1 MAGKRS
7 TTGPGEQG
15 TAEATAKAVARGLR
29 SQDKAAAAV
38 AAAAAAHAVVTAAQ
52 AQLADLDT
60 QIAALDASITEA
72 RRRLDTDAKARK
84 QSRAARAKTK
94 ASLKRARQAA
104 CAADRGAE
112 RAQAKLAKTAPPA
125 PPVEPTVGVSGTE
138 DRAADKVR
146 SPVTD
151 SAASAPELDVPAA
164 DPAAA
169 PDGSATPTPPVRRHA
184 AAANSRSGRSSTRTN
199 LTSTP
204 VAPRARRPRPT
215 SES

>member
-7 TTGPGEQG
+7 TTGRGEQG
-15 TAEATAKAVARGLR
+15 SAEAKAVGRGLR

-60 QIAALDASITEA
+60 RIAALDASITEI

-84 QSRAARAKTK
+84 QARGMRARTK

-104 CAADRGAE
+104 RAADRGVE
-112 RAQAKLAKTAPPA
+112 RAQAKLAKTPPPA
-125 PPVEPTVGVSGTE
+125 APVEPTVGVSGTGE
-138 DRAADKVR
+138 LPADEVPR
-146 SPVTD
+146 TVTD
-151 SAASAPELDVPAA
+151 GAVSAPELEPPVA
-164 DPAAA
+164 DAGAVLDGGAA
-169 PDGSATPTPPVRRHA
+169 PAPSVRRRA
-184 AAANSRSGRSSTRTN
+184 AAANSRAARSSTRTTS
-199 LTSTP
+199 TSTP
-204 VAPRARRPRPT
+204 VAPRARRSRPT